1 MIMHMFK
8 KFVLYSLLLFT
19 GSIGLNAQSVYTEA
33 LELAHALENKHPK
46 IIISSKTVQNLKI
59 KPKQE
64 ALPTVYKSIQAFP
77 KDSLVIDKEGDFLI
91 NQNPQA
97 YFIQL
102 VYDTLRSN
110 PIYVPF
116 NGSVTISN
124 TSADCTIQT
133 SRNTVSFTKY
143 NFWKIHS
150 ILAANE
156 YSNPAKQVHYNFDRS
171 KNVYNQNPFI
181 GPNLDSIIFKSRSQA
196 ASIKDVLIINSEAEK
211 INLNPSAEAL
221 SLLYVDS
228 SLTAEDYLSIQQV
241 VQDYQE
247 PEVTNTDALQTL
259 SASIQTNQNLSANYD
274 YTTSLIAG
282 LADFIADRAQEEFNY
297 AFMQNFEEK
306 LKEVPEL
313 GVLFPRTEEFLEN
326 IELANYKTLLI
337 SARGAFTTDLDN
349 LGLNLPK
356 LLTLDKYKALETNS
370 DIFNLL
376 TVYSMVDLVYR
387 GMAIDT
393 IVPLTFQKFKER
405 ERELNKTR
413 NIALAEKVYKTAALQ
428 EFIDSI
434 DQLERI
440 LINAKDQI
448 LTKQSDLLKE
458 YSKAI
463 GEVVLIGGD
472 PEKIEAVQKLYQN
485 SMLRIDNL
493 YNTQIRAS
501 WDTVAI
507 IPDYLRGSPA
517 YQYILKDPRIENFGK
532 YFDQNPDTIRLIA
545 SGLELTK
552 FLVEGLNGEPNKATS
567 LQKLNRQINQ
577 SNKLLNDLLLSFDT
591 ESLSVLKEA
600 IIRQDNSRESL
611 RMAVLE
617 DISFWKNADASI
629 HDIKALEY
637 LAGTLQDFYYTD
649 QNIESGPD
657 SLINILEARKTAL
670 DHIRSIIKDRL
681 LELYHKYEETCNKTY
696 SPLLDQLTKVSLR
709 QIRKPNQLEALL
721 NDAVKRSINI
731 KNQLDSLNNKYCK
744 EYVDA
749 QQNAKNFASALEL
762 SSQLMYCI
770 KEDPSDGSK
779 WITNDEFNLI
789 MSNELSREMYLGL
802 IHQRISDLNLPKE
815 LSSDGI
821 AGLITSVV
829 AALGNLNITKDSIQI
844 KKSLKKPLS
853 FKDYF
858 PFLKTTV
865 QLVNNVI
872 TTPFLIKYAEQD
884 SLVTPRAMSLTEEYT
899 ALRNV
904 PDISQL
910 SVHLFENL
918 SQKEYGQAIA
928 SFVNLFEVVAKSI
941 GPDCSLGK
949 ELDSASR
956 EICKDKSNTIRKVL
970 KYGTFISNVATAQSP
985 EDIQTAFANASAPI
999 GSSQVKRKNLYDV
1012 SINSYFGMAFGREN
1026 LEVLKERK
1034 FFPLNSISLTA
1045 PIGLSFSTKFHPN
1058 ASGSWSLFL
1067 SALDLGA
1074 VTAFRLN
1081 SDSANLPELNFQNI
1095 IAPGA
1100 FVYYNIGNSPF
1111 SIGGGWQYGPLL
1123 RKIEIDGTSVQ
1134 TNASRILFSI
1144 AIDVPL
1150 LGLYTTDSH

>member
-1 MIMHMFK
+1 MLK
-8 KFVLYSLLLFT
+8 KFVLYSLLLFI

-33 LELAHALENKHPK
+33 LELANALENNHPK
-46 IIISSKTVQNLKI
+46 IIISSKTVQNINI
-59 KPKQE
+59 KYNSG

-77 KDSLVIDKEGDFLI
+77 KDSLVIDEESSFLI
-91 NQNPQA
+91 NQNPQP

-116 NGSVTISN
+116 NSSVTINN
-124 TSADCTIQT
+124 TLADCTIQYG
-133 SRNTVSFTKY
+133 RDTVSFTKY

-156 YSNPAKQVHYNFDRS
+156 YSDPAKSIHYNFSRS
-171 KNVYNQNPFI
+171 KNIYNQNPFI
-181 GPNLDSIIFKSRSQA
+181 GPNLNNKIFQIRSKA
-196 ASIKDVLIINSEAEK
+196 DSIKDVLIINSEAET

-228 SLTAEDYLSIQQV
+228 SLTAEDFLRIQQV

-282 LADFIADRAQEEFNY
+282 LADFIAERAQEEFNY

-306 LKEVPEL
+306 LQEVPEL
-313 GVLFPRTEEFLEN
+313 GILFPKTEEFLEN

-428 EFIDSI
+428 EFIDSV

-440 LINAKDQI
+440 LVDAKGQI
-448 LTKQSDLLKE
+448 LTKQSDLLQE
-458 YSKAI
+458 YTSAI
-463 GEVVLIGGD
+463 AQVVLTSGD
-472 PEKIEAVQKLYQN
+472 PEKIEAVKELYQN

-552 FLVEGLNGEPNKATS
+552 FLVEGVNGEPNKAIS
-567 LQKLNRQINQ
+567 LRKLNRQINQ
-577 SNKLLNDLLLSFDT
+577 SKKLLDDLLLSFNTD
-591 ESLSVLKEA
+591 SLSVLRKA
-600 IIRQDNSRESL
+600 IIRQDSIRESL
-611 RMAVLE
+611 RLAVLA
-617 DISFWKNADASI
+617 DTSFWENAGASI

-657 SLINILEARKTAL
+657 SLINVLEARKATL
-670 DHIRSIIKDRL
+670 DNIRSIIKNRL
-681 LELYHKYEETCNKTY
+681 LEFYNKYQKATNNTY
-696 SPLLDQLTKVSLR
+696 SPLLEKLTKPIVR
-709 QIRKPNQLEALL
+709 QASAPTALQNLL
-721 NDAVKRSINI
+721 NEAVERSTDI
-731 KNQLDSLNNKYCK
+731 KGQLNFLNNNYCK

-749 QQNAKNFASALEL
+749 QQNAKNFAAAMEL

-770 KEDPSDGSK
+770 KGDPSDGTK
-779 WITNDEFNLI
+779 WITNDEFNRI
-789 MSNELSREMYLGL
+789 MSNDLSRDMYLGL
-802 IHQRISDLNLPKE
+802 IYQRVSDLKLSKD
-815 LSSDGI
+815 LSSDGV
-821 AGLITSVV
+821 AGLITSIV

-844 KKSLKKPLS
+844 KKSLKQPLT

-865 QLVNNVI
+865 QFVNNVI
-872 TTPFLIKYAEQD
+872 TTPI
-884 SLVTPRAMSLTEEYT
+884 LVKDIQNPTSKTVVPTAIPLTTEYS

-910 SVHLFENL
+910 SVNLFENL

-928 SFVNLFEVVAKSI
+928 SFANLFEVVAKSI

-949 ELDSASR
+949 QLDPALR
-956 EICKDKSNTIRKVL
+956 EICEDKSNTIQKIL
-970 KYGTFISNVATAQSP
+970 KYGTFISDVAVAQSP
-985 EDIQTAFANASAPI
+985 GDIQTAFANASAPA

-1012 SINSYFGMAFGREN
+1012 SLNAYFGMAFGREN
-1026 LEVLKERK
+1026 LDVLRDNK

-1045 PIGLSFSTKFHPN
+1045 PIGVSFSKKFGRN
-1058 ASGSWSLFL
+1058 SSGSWTLFL

-1095 IAPGA
+1095 IAPGV

-1111 SIGGGWQYGPLL
+1111 SVGGGWQYGPLL
-1123 RKIEIDGTSVQ
+1123 RKIEIDGELVE
-1134 TNASRILFSI
+1134 TNASRILLSF
-1144 AIDVPL
+1144 AIDIPL
-1150 LGLYTTDSH
+1150 FGLYTADGN